1 MSELVKLEKVRIS
14 FPQLIEATIAK
25 GYPLSEPKFSAD
37 FLIMPDNP
45 GFAKFYTEVNN
56 LLVEKYKDKAPQ
68 VKALIDADKG
78 KRGYGK
84 GEERIDK
91 KTFVPYDGYPG
102 HFYITAKNS
111 YAPQLI
117 MHNGQPA
124 TEAQYKAEARKIY
137 GGCFVNAVVRPWLQT
152 SDEAVRCD
160 LIAVQFS
167 HDGEAFGEGNVDASG
182 MFSAVAPAPMKP
194 ATDNG
199 FSTPSVPSF
208 MK

>member
-14 FPQLIEATIAK
+14 FPQLIEATRAK
-25 GYPLSEPKFSAD
+25 GYPTSEPKFSAD
-37 FLIMPDNP
+37 FLLVPDHP
-45 GFAKFYTEVNN
+45 GFAKFMVEFKN
-56 LLVEKYKDKAPQ
+56 LLVEKYKDKAPH
-68 VKALIDADKG
+68 VKALIDADRG
-78 KRGYGK
+78 KRCYGK

-91 KTFVPYDGYPG
+91 TTFTTLVGYEN
-102 HFYITAKNS
+102 HVYITAKNS
-111 YAPQLI
+111 NAPQLF

-137 GGCFVNAVVRPWLQT
+137 GGCFVNAVVRPWLQN

-160 LIAVQFS
+160 LMGVQFYS
-167 HDGEAFGEGNVDASG
+167 DGEAFGEGSVDASG
-182 MFSAVAPAPMKP
+182 MFSAVAPAPMKG
-194 ATDNG
+194 ADNG